1 MVAVAGGGSRSSGVV
16 ALAGGGGLLDD
27 YHRTL
32 TPAPQRA
39 QDLRNRGRCFPT
51 YTILNIKN
59 AIRQY
64 GIFLSDE
71 GSLKL

>member
-1 MVAVAGGGSRSSGVV
+1 MVALAGGGGVSGVV
-16 ALAGGGGLLDD
+16 AVAGGGLLDD
-27 YHRTL
+27 YHRTF

-39 QDLRNRGRCFPT
+39 QNLRNRGRCFPT